1 MGRLAAMSVQVPVPD
16 CQKKLGVLWF
26 SVAALLFLF
35 LVVQSILGV
44 YRYHTETGVQN
55 LTSDAWGWFLPTL
68 MPTLS
73 LIAAVFATDVARG
86 ENAIPTVDRFFFR
99 MAFSLSVLYLA
110 VVVMSLLGT
119 TLFSPDPLSDL
130 KTSNLWL
137 GSLQGLASA
146 AIGAFFVKRGRR

>member
-1 MGRLAAMSVQVPVPD
+1 MSVQVPVAD
-16 CQKKLGVLWF
+16 CQKKLGALWF

-35 LVVQSILGV
+35 LVVQSIVGV
-44 YRYHTETGVQN
+44 YQYRTQTGLED

-73 LIAAVFATDVARG
+73 LIVAAFVTDLKSRRSTV
-86 ENAIPTVDRFFFR
+86 PTVDRFFFR
-99 MAFSLSVLYLA
+99 MAFWLSALYLA

-119 TLFSPDPLSDL
+119 TLFSQSPLSDL

-137 GSLQGLASA
+137 GPLQGLTSA
-146 AIGAFFVKRGRR
+146 AIGAFFVKRRN

>member
-1 MGRLAAMSVQVPVPD
+1 MGRIAVMGVQVPVPD
-16 CQKKLGVLWF
+16 CQKKIGVLWF

-35 LVVQSILGV
+35 LVIQSILGV

-73 LIAAVFATDVARG
+73 LIVAVFAIDAAKS

-99 MAFSLSVLYLA
+99 MAFSLSALYLI
-110 VVVMSLLGT
+110 VVLISLVGT
-119 TLFSPDPLSDL
+119 
-130 KTSNLWL
+130 
-137 GSLQGLASA
+137 
-146 AIGAFFVKRGRR
+146 

>member
-1 MGRLAAMSVQVPVPD
+1 
-16 CQKKLGVLWF
+16 LWF

-35 LVVQSILGV
+35 LVGQSIAGV
-44 YRYHTETGVQN
+44 YRYRTETGMED

-73 LIAAVFATDVARG
+73 LIVAIFVTDVGSRR
-86 ENAIPTVDRFFFR
+86 NATATVDRFFFR
-99 MAFSLSVLYLA
+99 MAFWLSTLYLV

-119 TLFSPDPLSDL
+119 TLFSRNPLSDL

-137 GSLQGLASA
+137 GPLQGLASA
-146 AIGAFFVKRGRR
+146 AVGAFFVKRGGAKDPRAGASK

>member
-1 MGRLAAMSVQVPVPD
+1 MGRLAAMSIQVPVPD
-16 CQKKLGVLWF
+16 CQRKLGVLWF

-35 LVVQSILGV
+35 LVIQSVVGV
-44 YRYHTETGVQN
+44 YRYRTETGLQD

-73 LIAAVFATDVARG
+73 LIVAVFATDVGRSG
-86 ENAIPTVDRFFFR
+86 SAIPTVDRFFFR
-99 MAFSLSVLYLA
+99 IAFSLSVLYLI

-119 TLFSPDPLSDL
+119 TLFSTDPLSDL

-137 GSLQGLASA
+137 GPLQGLASA
-146 AIGAFFVKRGRR
+146 SIGAFFVKRGR

>member
-1 MGRLAAMSVQVPVPD
+1 MSIQVPVPD

-35 LVVQSILGV
+35 LVIQSILGV
-44 YRYHTETGVQN
+44 YRYRTEAGVED

-73 LIAAVFATDVARG
+73 LIVAVFATDAG
-86 ENAIPTVDRFFFR
+86 SGGSAIPTVDRFFFR
-99 MAFSLSVLYLA
+99 MAFGLSVLYLI

-119 TLFSPDPLSDL
+119 TLLS
-130 KTSNLWL
+130 
-137 GSLQGLASA
+137 
-146 AIGAFFVKRGRR
+146 